1 MSQIEISSAR
11 ASVRHGGSRASSRL
25 SRLNEITF
33 WLMLAVLVLSPIPF
47 GSTRGFFWGLLA
59 FVVGIWA
66 LIYTLGV
73 LQIRQGVRIGLEI
86 FALPILAMAVF
97 CFWLLVQILPLGLV
111 PLQLSGGVIQ
121 PSATIS
127 VTPDATLMML
137 IRQLTYGLFF
147 LLMLQAS
154 ANEARR
160 RMMFDIL
167 LAVTVAYGIYGLVSL
182 QSGDTILGLEKWAYQ
197 GYATATF
204 INRNS
209 FATFLAM
216 GGTLAAARLGK
227 LLADASLHHA
237 HDGKLRNLRGDLL
250 IYGLAYVF
258 LVVVVLSTG
267 SRMGLFVTV
276 VGAIVSSAIA
286 LRRSRRLAFLSL
298 LVPLAVVAFMAIL
311 VVYGGALLERL
322 GSLESSADVRSDL
335 YWQIWEMITQ
345 RPLVGFGGGSFE
357 LAFPIVHQA
366 PVSSD
371 LVWSKAHDTYL
382 ALWSE
387 MGLVFGSLPLLAIGF
402 IAAKLVIAVARKR
415 GNLETQAIALGVL
428 AVGGIHSLVDFSLEI
443 PANTFLF
450 LALLA
455 AGAASTVNLK
465 VTS

>member
-1 MSQIEISSAR
+1 MR
-11 ASVRHGGSRASSRL
+11 
-25 SRLNEITF
+25 
-33 WLMLAVLVLSPIPF
+33 
-47 GSTRGFFWGLLA
+47 
-59 FVVGIWA
+59 
-66 LIYTLGV
+66 
-73 LQIRQGVRIGLEI
+73 
-86 FALPILAMAVF
+86 
-97 CFWLLVQILPLGLV
+97 
-111 PLQLSGGVIQ
+111 
-121 PSATIS
+121 
-127 VTPDATLMML
+127 L